1 MRITIA
7 RALLLAA
14 VSATAGCASQPLGVG
29 GTGIAATL
37 VDAIVGVPVLTVV
50 EDAARTAAADDG
62 QGAAELTDAY
72 DEFLRS
78 QGSLDRPDADAMSP
92 IVINR
97 R

>member
-14 VSATAGCASQPLGVG
+14 VTAAAGCASQPLGVG

-50 EDAARTAAADDG
+50 EDAARTATDDDG
-62 QGAAELTDAY
+62 QRAAELTDAY
-72 DEFLRS
+72 DEFLRTRAS
-78 QGSLDRPDADAMSP
+78 VDEPESDPVSP
-92 IVINR
+92 IVIDR